1 MRVPGTPSDCSQ
13 ACSSN
18 VNPPPFFSFLFLQ
31 AFHGFKGGGDF
42 KMLEEFF
49 YQEGSLDKI
58 DRWLNAKRNVAL
70 KAYWAE
76 VRDRIKALPK

>member
-1 MRVPGTPSDCSQ
+1 MFTST
-13 ACSSN
+13 SSN
-18 VNPPPFFSFLFLQ
+18 AKTPLPPTFPFFFSSFLQ
-31 AFHGFKGGGDF
+31 AFHGFKGAGDF

-49 YQEGSLDKI
+49 YQEGSLDKM